1 MLQFLISNTYYE
13 IKIFKNAETE
23 IPLLNT
29 DNVNLGFYRK
39 INIRNK

>member
-29 DNVNLGFYRK
+29 GNVNLGFYRK